1 MLKIYKYIQGVYETR
16 WNQNGCKEHEE
27 ISLQGIGPRC
37 QTNPKG
43 IEPYARANPNWGIH
57 NGTVSHQEKNK
68 ESDHTLT
75 PVGLNMA
82 SNHKVALFML
92 NI

>member
-57 NGTVSHQEKNK
+57 NGVTPRK
-68 ESDHTLT
+68 EQGVGPYVDT